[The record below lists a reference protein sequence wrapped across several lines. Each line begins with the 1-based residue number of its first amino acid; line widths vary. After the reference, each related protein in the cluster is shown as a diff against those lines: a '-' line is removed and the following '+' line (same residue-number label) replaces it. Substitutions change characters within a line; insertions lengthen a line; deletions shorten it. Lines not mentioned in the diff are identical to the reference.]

1 MDKATVGLRARPGL
15 LARRPQDRTR
25 AGGSCGEISPSP
37 LSTLTPA
44 SQLRLPT
51 VGGRNT

>member
-37 LSTLTPA
+37 LKHPDPSLPA
-44 SQLRLPT
+44 
-51 VGGRNT
+51 